1 MQRRVSAQRALH
13 EGRDLTTPAL
23 AEYVLP
29 VGIVDIERNGL
40 VLRPT
45 KLERQGLSASSRSH
59 QAAAARASVSKS
71 PKKDFSWASGHHG
84 LSVAGA
90 TMRISQP
97 SSLATSQRAKARPS
111 PFSSAE

>member
-1 MQRRVSAQRALH
+1 MQAVLVQRRVSAQRALH

-45 KLERQGLSASSRSH
+45 KLERQVERARPGLERQQQVAPGRG
-59 QAAAARASVSKS
+59 RASV
-71 PKKDFSWASGHHG
+71 HHG